1 MTATV
6 TELKTGL
13 QTRLATITNLRAF
26 AQQPD
31 QVNPSLGGIAFP
43 TLESITH
50 HGAMKAGLVTHV
62 FTISVIVGRAA
73 ERTTQ
78 NLMDTYLSYDGGIRA
93 AIEGDQTLGGYAQT
107 LIVEEASN
115 ISTVDANDTTYLT
128 VDFRVVVYA

>member
-1 MTATV
+1 MSATV
-6 TELKTGL
+6 TELKEQL
-13 QTRLATITNLRAF
+13 QVRLATITNLRAF

-31 QVNPSLGGIAFP
+31 QVNPSLGGVAFP
-43 TLESITH
+43 TLESITY
-50 HGAMKAGLVTHV
+50 HGAMKAGLITHV

-73 ERTTQ
+73 ERTSQ
-78 NLMDTYLSYDGGIRA
+78 NLMDTYLSYDSGIRA
-93 AIEGDQTLGGYAQT
+93 AIEGDTTLGGYAKT

>member
-6 TELKTGL
+6 TELKNGL
-13 QTRLATITNLRAF
+13 KTRLDTITNLRAF

-31 QVNPSLGGIAFP
+31 QVNPSVGGIAFP
-43 TLESITH
+43 SLESISY
-50 HGAMKAGLVTHV
+50 HGAMSRGLVTHV
-62 FTISVIVGRAA
+62 FTVSVIVGRAA

-78 NLMDTYLSYDGGIRA
+78 ALMDTYLSYDGGIRA

>member
-6 TELKTGL
+6 TQLKDGLKT
-13 QTRLATITNLRAF
+13 RLDTITNLRAF

-43 TLESITH
+43 TLESVTY
-50 HGAMKAGLVTHV
+50 HGLMGNGLVTHV

-78 NLMDTYLSYDGGIRA
+78 NLMDTYLSYDSGIRA
-93 AIEGDQTLGGYAQT
+93 AIEGDQTLGGVAQT

>member
-6 TELKTGL
+6 TELKNGL
-13 QTRLATITNLRAF
+13 KTRLETIANLRAF

-43 TLESITH
+43 TLESITY
-50 HGAMKAGLVTHV
+50 HGAMRAGLVTHV

-115 ISTVDANDTTYLT
+115 ITTVDANDTTYLV

>member
-43 TLESITH
+43 TLESITY
-50 HGAMKAGLVTHV
+50 HGAMRAGLVTHV

-73 ERTTQ
+73 ER
-78 NLMDTYLSYDGGIRA
+78 
-93 AIEGDQTLGGYAQT
+93 
-107 LIVEEASN
+107 
-115 ISTVDANDTTYLT
+115 STAVKDD
-128 VDFRVVVYA
+128 

>member
-6 TELKTGL
+6 TELKNGL
-13 QTRLATITNLRAF
+13 KTRLDTITNLRAF

-31 QVNPSLGGIAFP
+31 QVNPSVGGIAFP
-43 TLESITH
+43 SLESITY
-50 HGAMKAGLVTHV
+50 HGAMSRGLVTHV
-62 FTISVIVGRAA
+62 FTVSVIVGRAA

-78 NLMDTYLSYDGGIRA
+78 ALMDTYLSYDGGIRA

>member
-6 TELKTGL
+6 TELKNGL
-13 QTRLATITNLRAF
+13 KTRLETITNLRAF

-43 TLESITH
+43 TLESITY

-115 ISTVDANDTTYLT
+115 ITTVDANDTTYLV
-128 VDFRVVVYA
+128 VDFRVVVYS

>member
-13 QTRLATITNLRAF
+13 QTRLATITNLRAY

-31 QVNPSLGGIAFP
+31 QVNPSVGGIAWP
-43 TLESITH
+43 TLESITY

-62 FTISVIVGRAA
+62 FTVSVIVGRAA
-73 ERTTQ
+73 ERTAQ
-78 NLMDTYLSYDGGIRA
+78 NLMDTYLSYDNGIRA
-93 AIEGDQTLGGYAQT
+93 AIEADTSLGGYART
-107 LIVEEASN
+107 LIVEEATN
-115 ISTVDANDTTYLT
+115 ISTVDANDTPYLT

>member
-13 QTRLATITNLRAF
+13 KTRLDTITNLRAY
-26 AQQPD
+26 AVQPD
-31 QVNPSLGGIAFP
+31 QVNPSLGGIAWP
-43 TLESITH
+43 TLESVTY
-50 HGAMKAGLVTHV
+50 HGAMGPGLVTHV
-62 FTISVIVGRAA
+62 FTVSVIVGRAA
-73 ERTTQ
+73 ERTAQ
-78 NLMDTYLSYDGGIRA
+78 NLMDQYLSYDSGIRA
-93 AIEGDQTLGGYAQT
+93 AIEGDKTLGGKSQS

>member
-13 QTRLATITNLRAF
+13 QTRLATITNLRAY

-31 QVNPSLGGIAFP
+31 QVNPSVGGIAWP
-43 TLESITH
+43 TLESVTY
-50 HGAMKAGLVTHV
+50 HGAMRNGLVTHV
-62 FTISVIVGRAA
+62 FTVSVIVGRAA
-73 ERTTQ
+73 ERTAQ
-78 NLMDTYLSYDGGIRA
+78 NLMDTYLSYDSGIRA
-93 AIEGDQTLGGYAQT
+93 AIEADPTLGGYAQT
-107 LIVEEASN
+107 LIVEEATN

>member
-13 QTRLATITNLRAF
+13 KTRLDTITNLRAY
-26 AQQPD
+26 AVQPD
-31 QVNPSLGGIAFP
+31 QVNPSLGGIAWP
-43 TLESITH
+43 TLESVTY
-50 HGAMKAGLVTHV
+50 HGAMGPGLVTHV
-62 FTISVIVGRAA
+62 FTVSVIVGRAA
-73 ERTTQ
+73 ERTAQ
-78 NLMDTYLSYDGGIRA
+78 NLMDQYLSYDSGIRA
-93 AIEGDQTLGGYAQT
+93 AIEGDKTLDGKAQT

>member
-13 QTRLATITNLRAF
+13 QTRLATIANLRAF

-43 TLESITH
+43 TLESITY
-50 HGAMKAGLVTHV
+50 HGAMRAGLVTHV
-62 FTISVIVGRAA
+62 FTVSVIVGRAA
-73 ERTTQ
+73 ERSTQ
-78 NLMDTYLSYDGGIRA
+78 NLMDTYLSFDDGIRA
-93 AIEGDQTLGGYAQT
+93 AIEGDKTLGGYAQT
-107 LIVEEASN
+107 LIVESASN
-115 ISTVDANDTTYLT
+115 IATIDANDTTYLT

>member
-1 MTATV
+1 MSATV
-6 TELKTGL
+6 TQLKNGLKT
-13 QTRLATITNLRAF
+13 RLDTITNLRAF

-31 QVNPSLGGIAFP
+31 QVNPSVGGIAFP
-43 TLESITH
+43 SLESITY
-50 HGAMKAGLVTHV
+50 HGAMGNGLITHV
-62 FTISVIVGRAA
+62 FTVSVIVGRAA

-78 NLMDTYLSYDGGIRA
+78 ALMDTYLSYDGGIRA
-93 AIEGDQTLGGYAQT
+93 AIEGDQTLGGVAQT

>member
-1 MTATV
+1 MSATV
-6 TELKTGL
+6 TQLKNGLKT
-13 QTRLATITNLRAF
+13 RLDTITNLRAF

-31 QVNPSLGGIAFP
+31 QVNPSVGGIAFP
-43 TLESITH
+43 SLESITY
-50 HGAMKAGLVTHV
+50 HGAMSRGLVTHV
-62 FTISVIVGRAA
+62 FTVSVIVGRAA

-78 NLMDTYLSYDGGIRA
+78 ALMDTYLSYDGGIRA
-93 AIEGDQTLGGYAQT
+93 AIEGDQTLGGVAQT

>member
-1 MTATV
+1 MSATV
-6 TELKTGL
+6 TQLKNGLKT
-13 QTRLATITNLRAF
+13 RLDTITNLRAF

-43 TLESITH
+43 TLESITY

>member
-13 QTRLATITNLRAF
+13 QIRLATITNLRAF

-31 QVNPSLGGIAFP
+31 QVNPSIGGIAFP
-43 TLESITH
+43 TLESITY
-50 HGAMKAGLVTHV
+50 HGAMRAGLVTHV
-62 FTISVIVGRAA
+62 FTVSVIVGRAA

-78 NLMDTYLSYDGGIRA
+78 NLMDTYLSFDSGIRA

-107 LIVEEASN
+107 LIVEEA
-115 ISTVDANDTTYLT
+115 
-128 VDFRVVVYA
+128 